1 MRELLSVKDVVQG
14 LVKGNVVKKK
24 DVRDVVSELGTLCA

>member
-1 MRELLSVKDVVQG
+1 MSCLIYVKDVVQG

-24 DVRDVVSELGTLCA
+24 GVGDVVSELGKLCV